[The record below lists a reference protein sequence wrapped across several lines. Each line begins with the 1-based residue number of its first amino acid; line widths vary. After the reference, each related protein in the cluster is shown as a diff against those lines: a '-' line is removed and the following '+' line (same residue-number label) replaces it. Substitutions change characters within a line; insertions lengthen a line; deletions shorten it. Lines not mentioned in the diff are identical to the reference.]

1 MEHNAWTPD
10 FKMRSNLFKA
20 IASASFALLAASP
33 VLATDGFGDAEF
45 PASLFQDGAKSYHDA
60 WCRKIKNKCRV
71 RFQGPAMWVEGQ
83 GGIERSQLLSIRKE
97 SDGHDEYYYYVSY
110 LNRRG
115 EKRTA
120 LFLFAN
126 RKAGRNFGRSLVR
139 FKMQDA
145 SPIPNYRLPASQ
157 GPQDTQG
164 RDKSY
169 GVPMNPY
176 ERPPI
181 TDWKE
186 KTTP

>member
-1 MEHNAWTPD
+1 
-10 FKMRSNLFKA
+10 MRKLSLA
-20 IASASFALLAASP
+20 IFAITSIVICLP
-33 VLATDGFGDAEF
+33 VRADFGDADF
-45 PASLFQDGAKSYHDA
+45 PTALFKDGPKSYHDA
-60 WCRKIKNKCRV
+60 WCREIKNKCRV

-83 GGIERSQLLSIRKE
+83 GGIQRSDLIGYRFDE
-97 SDGHDEYYYYVSY
+97 DGDEYYNY
-110 LNRRG
+110 LTYKSRSG
-115 EKRTA
+115 ETKYA

-126 RKAGRNFGRSLVR
+126 HSAQTDFIRAIGRWM
-139 FKMQDA
+139 KQA
-145 SPIPNYRLPASQ
+145 SRPFPNYRLPASQ

>member
-1 MEHNAWTPD
+1 MSKSVLVISILFLA
-10 FKMRSNLFKA
+10 NLFAPQAAKA
-20 IASASFALLAASP
+20 
-33 VLATDGFGDAEF
+33 DFGDADF
-45 PASLFQDGAKSYHDA
+45 PSEMFNSGPKSYHDA

-71 RFQGPAMWVEGQ
+71 RFQGSAMWVEGQ
-83 GGIERSQLLSIRKE
+83 GGIRSNQYLTMKTRI
-97 SDGHDEYYYYVSY
+97 DGDEYYTYLSY
-110 LNRRG
+110 TSSRG
-115 EKRTA
+115 GRKEA
-120 LFLFAN
+120 LFMFAN
-126 RKAGRNFGRSLVR
+126 HKAHVNFVR
-139 FKMQDA
+139 ALFRWKAQDA